1 MFSIDEMICFFF
13 TASDTSNSTTIYG
26 VPSPPHSL
34 AISSHTAT
42 YVTVSWQP
50 PEFSHPHE
58 VITYR

>member
-1 MFSIDEMICFFF
+1 MFYFIQADSSSSS
-13 TASDTSNSTTIYG
+13 TNDTVIHG

-34 AISSHTAT
+34 AIASHSAT
-42 YVTVSWQP
+42 YITVSWQP